1 MENVNGT
8 SVQRGSA
15 SDYHHLFQFLHSFLN
30 GIHLVLI
37 VEHKS
42 NLSQFFGKSHRVIQ
56 WWNYGVFRKMA
67 EGHEFKWRIFSL
79 VLLF

>member
-42 NLSQFFGKSHRVIQ
+42 NLSQFFRQKATELYNGGTMGFLERWQKVMNS
-56 WWNYGVFRKMA
+56 NDAY
-67 EGHEFKWRIFSL
+67 L
-79 VLLF
+79 V